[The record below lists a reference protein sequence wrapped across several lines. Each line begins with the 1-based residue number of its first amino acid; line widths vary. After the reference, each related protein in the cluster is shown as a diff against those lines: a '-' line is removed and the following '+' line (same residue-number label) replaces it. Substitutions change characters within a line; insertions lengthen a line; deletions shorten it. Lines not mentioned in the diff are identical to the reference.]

1 MTQKKALG
9 LLVSAFVCAAVFTMN
24 PSAAWGSGDVGA
36 PAAGAPGGP
45 PNAPAGNGGAAVPA
59 PEKIVPVPPPAGAFL
74 CPTP

>member
-45 PNAPAGNGGAAVPA
+45 PNAPAAVPA
-59 PEKIVPVPPPAGAFL
+59 PAPERIVPAPPPAGAFL

>member
-36 PAAGAPGGP
+36 PAAGAPGGA
-45 PNAPAGNGGAAVPA
+45 PNAPAAVPA
-59 PEKIVPVPPPAGAFL
+59 PAPERIVPVPPPAGAFL